1 MYEEGTSSSD
11 TSFENLRTSRPRI
24 TRYGMTH
31 VQRGRLREPNLGL
44 RIHHSRNLS
53 HAYVATYRFLL
64 SSDDFRASIQ
74 RRHSG
79 IALTERKYSTP
90 VPSRFARE
98 EAIKSEKTEG
108 SSRLRLVPLR
118 VITITRK
125 GTGSRSVYGP
135 LCSSLKSEVGAE
147 MPLAFGNHGDCATKW
162 TLSEPTGPLRVHLF
176 EKTIFQY
183 PGLESISRRI

>member
-1 MYEEGTSSSD
+1 M
-11 TSFENLRTSRPRI
+11 
-24 TRYGMTH
+24 
-31 VQRGRLREPNLGL
+31 GL
-44 RIHHSRNLS
+44 RVHHSRNLS

-125 GTGSRSVYGP
+125 GIGSRSVCGP
-135 LCSSLKSEVGAE
+135 LCSSLKWEIGGE